1 VSRTSE
7 VDHRHPQDTRSY
19 RLHIPAF
26 CMSPSADGRGG
37 LTSGTPKQP
46 GLEHSSA
53 SIAHP
58 LSNRFPISA
67 EAASDC
73 CLRRI
78 DSSVSTG
85 GAKTGELRVLETS
98 VGGVEERKLW
108 LPAEASSLGVDGR
121 AFGPAIPSVIE
132 GGTEVEGLD

>member
-1 VSRTSE
+1 VSASGTLDEGVKDVRGRPSASSRYKVLQATHS
-7 VDHRHPQDTRSY
+7 
-19 RLHIPAF
+19 F
-26 CMSPSADGRGG
+26 CTSPSADGRGG

-58 LSNRFPISA
+58 LR
-67 EAASDC
+67 
-73 CLRRI
+73 
-78 DSSVSTG
+78 